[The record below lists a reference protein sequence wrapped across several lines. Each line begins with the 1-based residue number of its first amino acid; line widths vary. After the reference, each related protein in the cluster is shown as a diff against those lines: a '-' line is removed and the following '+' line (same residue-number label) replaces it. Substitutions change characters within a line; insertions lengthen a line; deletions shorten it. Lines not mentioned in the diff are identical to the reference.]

1 MLKATSTAGSGTA
14 NVHGALVL
22 PGPSPAWYPV
32 IVGITAAY
40 TSTST
45 AEAPTVGTPHP
56 AIPLA
61 ALLRTACRPAAT
73 ATRVVEE
80 LQAQLTAVHRVRS
93 APCRACR
100 VHYSVSSCATCLRAT
115 ALFPCSFLLH
125 CSAACCICLSAFLPK
140 AMALEDRLAL
150 PSWRQDAQRSW
161 RLHNEAGTQ
170 SYGPRRNA
178 GKGRLWCVQEQGGGQ
193 TWHGEQTVL
202 QTTAVEEV
210 SESRGAKREGHG

>member
-1 MLKATSTAGSGTA
+1 MGHLCCQDQAPLGTLSSLESQSLTPVPA
-14 NVHGALVL
+14 PPKLPQWGPPALQ
-22 PGPSPAWYPV
+22 
-32 IVGITAAY
+32 
-40 TSTST
+40 
-45 AEAPTVGTPHP
+45 H
-56 AIPLA
+56 
-61 ALLRTACRPAAT
+61 LLLCTACRPAAP
-73 ATRVVEE
+73 AARVVDE
-80 LQAQLTAVHRVRS
+80 LQAQLTAVHRERS

-115 ALFPCSFLLH
+115 ALSPCSFLLH
-125 CSAACCICLSAFLPK
+125 CSAACCICLSAFLQK